1 MKGQT
6 QEEWAL
12 LPRHPHLV
20 LKKKNPNLL
29 PSSRKR
35 PRSDHKLP
43 LREDC
48 LQEPRL
54 CLPLE
59 VKRKNPRHLS
69 KKLWTLLLRQSL
81 KRKSRRLS
89 KLDYLLGLIEWLCL
103 EAKKKIQNRLLYAKL
118 LRKSKF
124 RATIKQQLLYQKQS
138 PRKKVIPSLSK
149 RENKEKVSQVKL
161 YHPGPREWLCSVA
174 KKKNQN
180 LLLLGNPHRKM
191 R

>member
-1 MKGQT
+1 MKEQT

-12 LPRHPHLV
+12 LPRHLHLV
-20 LKKKNPNLL
+20 LKKKK
-29 PSSRKR
+29 SRKR
-35 PRSDHKLP
+35 LRSDRKLP
-43 LREDC
+43 LRPNREDC

-103 EAKKKIQNRLLYAKL
+103 EAKKKIQNRLLYARL

-124 RATIKQQLLYQKQS
+124 RTKIKQQLLYQKQS

-161 YHPGPREWLCSVA
+161 YHPGPREWQCSVA
-174 KKKNQN
+174 KKKTQN
-180 LLLLGNPHRKM
+180 LHLLENPHRKM